1 MLTAMAFRNIS
12 RNRRRSILSAIAIAV
27 SALAIVFAFSLMN
40 GLLSDLVGNV
50 QNFVSGDIRIRHR
63 DFDTYEYLTPLH
75 LSVVEARNLQQQ
87 VEALPEVASAVTR
100 ISFPAV
106 MYLSRSGGSESS
118 ESIPLQGIGVD
129 FIHEER
135 YQELSSLLRN
145 GRLPN
150 ANSNEALIGSG
161 FASRNNLIIGD
172 SFTVLTTTRTRGSN
186 AFTLEI
192 VGIAQLPY
200 NSLDSRAMLIPYDR
214 AQYFLRM
221 EEGATEILVKRAPSS
236 SEEEALAAVNAVL
249 EGPSEARSWR
259 DIGLAFTYIQTATI
273 SYAIIALIFFLLA
286 STVIVNTTMMVIF
299 ERIREIGTLSAM
311 GMNPRTLVRLFF
323 IEALFISII
332 GALCG
337 ALGGTLLS
345 AIFGNIGIDFTNQ
358 LQGVDFEISNI
369 IYPRPTALISL
380 LVFLYSVVVSALATL
395 LPSTRSARIRPVEA
409 LRRV

>member
-1 MLTAMAFRNIS
+1 MLTTMAFRNIS

-27 SALAIVFAFSLMN
+27 SALAVVFAFSLMN

-63 DFDTYEYLTPLH
+63 DFDTYEYLAPLH
-75 LSVVEARNLQQQ
+75 LSVEDAASLQQQ

-100 ISFPAV
+100 ISFPAL
-106 MYLSRSGGSESS
+106 MYLSRSEDS

-135 YQELSSLLRN
+135 YQELSSLLRD

-161 FASRNNLIIGD
+161 FANSNNLTIGD
-172 SFTVLTTTRTRGSN
+172 SFTVLATTRTRGTN

-192 VGIAQLPY
+192 VGVAQLPY
-200 NSLDSRAMLIPYDR
+200 SSLDNRAIFMPYDR
-214 AQYFLRM
+214 AQFFLRM
-221 EEGATEILVKRAPSS
+221 EDGATEILVKRSPTSS
-236 SEEEALAAVNAVL
+236 GEETLTAVNAVL
-249 EGPSEARSWR
+249 GGQNVARSWR

-273 SYAIIALIFFLLA
+273 SYSIIAFIFFLLA

-323 IEALFISII
+323 IEALFISVI

-345 AIFGNIGIDFTNQ
+345 AILGNSGIDFTNQ
-358 LQGVDFEISNI
+358 LQGIDFEISNI
-369 IYPRPTALISL
+369 IYPRPTFLISL

-395 LPSTRSARIRPVEA
+395 IPSTRSARIQPVEA